1 MKCLICNATFSDDV
15 VRLHYQ
21 VYHSINKNIYLF
33 RELFSPDN
41 LSKRCDECKLEF
53 KNCRLKKKN
62 HNFLLHYN
70 QLRGSRNQQLPFNGL
85 RCGAIFYYYIN
96 FYQDNYDKK
105 IVKDFSNSVYERF
118 VSGKDFKIQGYVE
131 IINYQQTEIVNLE
144 NTRVWLTNVFK
155 GTS

>member
-1 MKCLICNATFSDDV
+1 MS
-15 VRLHYQ
+15 
-21 VYHSINKNIYLF
+21 
-33 RELFSPDN
+33 
-41 LSKRCDECKLEF
+41 
-53 KNCRLKKKN
+53 
-62 HNFLLHYN
+62 
-70 QLRGSRNQQLPFNGL
+70 
-85 RCGAIFYYYIN
+85 AIFYYYIN

-105 IVKDFSNSVYERF
+105 IVNDFSNSVYERF

>member
-1 MKCLICNATFSDDV
+1 MRIFICSGSFFHLIIFLKDV
-15 VRLHYQ
+15 MNV
-21 VYHSINKNIYLF
+21 SW
-33 RELFSPDN
+33 N
-41 LSKRCDECKLEF
+41 LKIVGW
-53 KNCRLKKKN
+53 KKKN

-155 GTS
+155 GTCWWSYRQQLGFQKG